1 MSPNISLLHSFKNAM
16 IGRKISIST
25 NILDMIEKLQ
35 LKPIKALQKLM
46 GGWPVIDHE
55 WKKSSWSWQKMV
67 KDLEKIGFPANFVFE
82 LTLGSDVKNTSKR
95 TLGVRFD
102 RVCGWLFIQIL
113 IGFRSISRHWVS
125 TAST

>member
-1 MSPNISLLHSFKNAM
+1 M
-16 IGRKISIST
+16 IGSKISIFT

-46 GGWPVIDHE
+46 GGWPVIDNE
-55 WKKSSWSWQKMV
+55 WNEGSWSWQKMV

-102 RVCGWLFIQIL
+102 KFAVGCLFKSQL
-113 IGFRSISRHWVS
+113 ISDRS
-125 TAST
+125 TAIGS

>member
-1 MSPNISLLHSFKNAM
+1 M